1 MDGPERFV
9 PRRVGQV
16 TDELVALPWD
26 DLADAERFRVLSRL
40 VTALAHFDLHDR
52 EEAVIDAWAQ
62 TEAGDAQAAATL
74 REALSALLDGAN
86 YVPVTMDE
94 LNEAMARESLIPLRL
109 EVDLDDYTDLLV
121 YRRGSRRETVQVPKW
136 KGLRSA
142 ERTITVEDRVVVLTR
157 IKPRS
162 WFEERGIDPADR
174 NLVPGQVSLKQF
186 QDVPR
191 ADVEMLLPSTQVRFR
206 PIDTLVVGLPA
217 LASGI
222 AVLTTKLLPTIG
234 LAVVLLGAWLGLRDE
249 EPQLDQGALVVL
261 FGGLVTIGGF
271 LVRQWSKLKNRRLRY
286 LKTLSET
293 LYFRTLADGPG
304 VLHTLL
310 YSAGQQ
316 HVLEVVLAY
325 RFLLAAPD
333 GATPDVLDAEVER
346 WLRATCHREIDF
358 EVDAALA
365 ELHDLGLVDQD
376 GDRVRAVPV
385 ATALARLDRRWDQI
399 FRFQP
404 EDAHV

>member
-26 DLADAERFRVLSRL
+26 DPADAERFRVLSRL
-40 VTALAHFDLHDR
+40 VAALAQVDLHDR

-62 TEAGDAQAAATL
+62 TEAGDAQAAAAL
-74 REALSALLDGAN
+74 REALSTLLDGAN

-121 YRRGSRRETVQVPKW
+121 YRRGGRRETVQVPKW
-136 KGLRSA
+136 KGLRSE

-162 WFEERGIDPADR
+162 WFEERGIDPAER

-191 ADVEMLLPSTQVRFR
+191 ADIEMLLPSTQVRFR
-206 PIDTLVVGLPA
+206 PIDTLLVGLPA

-222 AVLTTKLLPTIG
+222 VVLTTKLLPTIG
-234 LAVVLLGAWLGLRDE
+234 LAVVLLGAWLGLRDD
-249 EPQLDQGALVVL
+249 EPELDQGALVVL

-271 LVRQWSKLKNRRLRY
+271 LVRQWSKLKNRRLAY

-333 GATPDVLDAEVER
+333 GANAHDLDADVER

-358 EVDAALA
+358 EVDAALT
-365 ELHDLGLVDQD
+365 ELDDLGLVDRD
-376 GDRVRAVPV
+376 GDRVRAVPPP
-385 ATALARLDRRWDQI
+385 TALTRLDRRWDQI

-404 EDAHV
+404 EDTHA

>member
-26 DLADAERFRVLSRL
+26 DPADAERFRVLSRL
-40 VTALAHFDLHDR
+40 VAALAQVDLHDR

-62 TEAGDAQAAATL
+62 TEAGDAQAAAAL
-74 REALSALLDGAN
+74 REALSTLLDGAN
-86 YVPVTMDE
+86 YVPVTIDE

-109 EVDLDDYTDLLV
+109 EVDLDDYTDLFV
-121 YRRGSRRETVQVPKW
+121 YRRGGRRETVQVPRW
-136 KGLRSA
+136 KGLRSE

-162 WFEERGIDPADR
+162 WFEERGIDPAER

-191 ADVEMLLPSTQVRFR
+191 ADIEMLLPSTQVRFR
-206 PIDTLVVGLPA
+206 PIDTLLVGLPA

-222 AVLTTKLLPTIG
+222 VVLTTKLLPTIG

-271 LVRQWSKLKNRRLRY
+271 LVRQWSKLKNRRLAY

-333 GATPDVLDAEVER
+333 GATAHDLDADVER

-365 ELHDLGLVDQD
+365 ALDDLGLVDRD
-376 GDRVRAVPV
+376 GDRVRAVPP
-385 ATALARLDRRWDQI
+385 APALTRLDRRWDQI

-404 EDAHV
+404 EDTHA